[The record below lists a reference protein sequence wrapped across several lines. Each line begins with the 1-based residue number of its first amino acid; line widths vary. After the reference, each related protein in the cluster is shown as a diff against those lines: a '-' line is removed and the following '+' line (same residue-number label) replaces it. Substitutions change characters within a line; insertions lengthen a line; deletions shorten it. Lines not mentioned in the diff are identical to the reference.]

1 MSPFV
6 SQIVDLEPP
15 NSSKVFVL
23 NSLKN
28 KEAPKRRHSV
38 RRSRTMG
45 VPERYDCVH
54 DNSS

>member
-1 MSPFV
+1 MSPFLP
-6 SQIVDLEPP
+6 QIVDPEPP

-28 KEAPKRRHSV
+28 KETPKRRHSAG
-38 RRSRTMG
+38 RSRTMG